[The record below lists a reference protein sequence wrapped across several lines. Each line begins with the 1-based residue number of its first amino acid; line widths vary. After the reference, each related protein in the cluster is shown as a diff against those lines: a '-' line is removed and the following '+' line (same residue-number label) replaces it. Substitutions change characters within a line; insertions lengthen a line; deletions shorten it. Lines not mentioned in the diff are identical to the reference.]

1 MLQTLKLNS
10 ENLKMIKISLV
21 WLTTGLPDWNF
32 FLQSLIVSGYGPH
45 ITVINHDAADSSTQ
59 KGSAGGMGQIAGGR
73 ESGST
78 GSFLGPPGRI
88 GMITGAPSP
97 HQVLFVTS
105 FRNKVIHQKTFHY
118 FINL

>member
-1 MLQTLKLNS
+1 M
-10 ENLKMIKISLV
+10 
-21 WLTTGLPDWNF
+21 
-32 FLQSLIVSGYGPH
+32 
-45 ITVINHDAADSSTQ
+45 INHDAADSSTQ

-105 FRNKVIHQKTFHY
+105 FRNKVKVITLSTCKSLSIFMHSSSRNVYILKFC
-118 FINL
+118 

>member
-1 MLQTLKLNS
+1 M
-10 ENLKMIKISLV
+10 
-21 WLTTGLPDWNF
+21 
-32 FLQSLIVSGYGPH
+32 
-45 ITVINHDAADSSTQ
+45 INHDSADSSTQ

-105 FRNKVIHQKTFHY
+105 FRNKVNWSKVFYHPPE
-118 FINL
+118 NLSLLYQLVSLCLFSCIQALEMCIS